1 MDYNFEVLSLLDHS
15 FEFEKLHSKLN
26 RFNPFKILRIDKF
39 EIRHSNIIS
48 WLLDPNGNH
57 NLGAFFINK
66 LISKVF
72 VKAENENLIGKYDFI
87 KLHKQALH
95 DLEVFREVQTTDNK
109 RIDILAVSE
118 LQKIVILIENKYK
131 SSESDGQLQNYLKF
145 VHDTYEGYTIV
156 PIFLSLDGIAPSHSD
171 YFILDYGD
179 ILNILKAYLE
189 INSTYISN
197 SIQDFLY
204 YYLDVLE
211 GELVR
216 DEEDVELAMNVYK
229 KHKEAVDFLFV
240 GNAGKTLGKS
250 AHSATL
256 NIIDQLNPEER
267 ESFRKIYTAHA
278 ETINFVYEIGNSVM
292 REAFLQ
298 FVHQNEI
305 SSNCYRE
312 HIRVPSFIFPEW
324 RQLDDVLGIPKGDWW
339 LNNALVIWFERKAED
354 RMKLIIEVGPL
365 EHEKRLQ
372 LLNKL
377 EENGISIKGRSK
389 EPGSMYTRIYAANEE
404 IHNWTDKDEILHKM
418 NKMYNSN
425 SFNEVISSIAEA
437 ITSIVYEEDTEENEI
452 FYADHI
458 QSNQVDKGT
467 LAAAFQLFVTQHNLQ
482 EECYNIHHRLP
493 SFIMPEFRLLEEKF
507 GVPQWNWWL
516 NNGLIMWFE
525 RLKDN
530 RLKFIIEVG
539 PLESYKRIAL
549 LTKLENKGMKISERA
564 KNPDASYTRIYT
576 STSNIGD
583 WSDTKEVLNSMNA
596 LFGEE
601 ACQGVIS
608 LLINIADE

>member
-26 RFNPFKILRIDKF
+26 RFNPFKILRVDKF

-66 LISKVF
+66 LLSKVF

-95 DLEVFREVQTTDNK
+95 DLEVLREVQTTDNK

-118 LQKIVILIENKYK
+118 SQKIVILIENKYK

-145 VHDTYEGYTIV
+145 VHHTYEGYTIV

-229 KHKEAVDFLFV
+229 KHKDTIDFLFV
-240 GNAGKTLGKS
+240 GNSGKTLGKS
-250 AHSATL
+250 AHSAML
-256 NIIDQLNPEER
+256 NIIDQLNPGER
-267 ESFRKIYTAHA
+267 ESFRKIYAAHA

-298 FVHQNEI
+298 FVHQNKI
-305 SSNCYRE
+305 PNTCYRE
-312 HIRVPSFIFPEW
+312 HIRIPSFIFPEW
-324 RQLDDVLGIPKGDWW
+324 RQLDDVLGTPKGDWW
-339 LNNALVIWFERKAED
+339 LNNALVIWFEKKAED

-377 EENGISIKGRSK
+377 EENGIPIKGRSK
-389 EPGSMYTRIYAANEE
+389 EAESMYTRIYAANEE
-404 IHNWTDKDEILHKM
+404 IYNWTDKDEILRKM

-425 SFNEVISSIAEA
+425 GFNEVISSIAQA

-452 FYADHI
+452 SNSDYI

-516 NNGLIMWFE
+516 NNCFIMWFE

-549 LTKLENKGMKISERA
+549 LTKLENKGMKISARA

-576 STSNIGD
+576 STSNINY
-583 WSDTKEVLNSMNA
+583 WSDTREILDSMNA
-596 LFGEE
+596 LFDEE
-601 ACQGVIS
+601 ECQGVIG
-608 LLINIADE
+608 LLMDMADE